1 MSKSLPNPFTT
12 EQIVT
17 GQQLIDRQKELA
29 QVKQTLTTG
38 GKLFLIAPRR
48 YGKTSLLLTAMAQ
61 LREQQRKVIYVN
73 LQGFSSLEAVIKQ
86 VLTQTANL
94 NSNLKQ
100 ATEKIRRVFRALN
113 PQLSA
118 DPITGTLN
126 VSLGLKNV
134 EEKEQAPLLIEVLS
148 RLEEIAQK
156 SREHYGVIFDEFQEV
171 LKLGG
176 EAIENQLRAE
186 TQLHRRVGYIFSGS
200 ATSLLIDIVSNPK
213 RPFYKL
219 GLPLFLPV
227 IPRPE
232 FTAFIAAGFAEIKC
246 QLDEAAYQTLFE
258 RANDVPHSVQMIA
271 QQLWE
276 SARLNS
282 WKKVAEAEIQQVVG
296 DLLNN
301 LEPIYAGIWTSLVHN
316 QRKTLTVIARGRYT
330 QLQSKSVLRE
340 LDLTAAHI
348 HKALLSLE
356 KFGVLRKE
364 YRNTEVL
371 YQFEDPMFRNW
382 VLERTTI

>member
-1 MSKSLPNPFTT
+1 MPKSLLNPFTT

-17 GQQLIDRQKELA
+17 GQQLIGRQKELD
-29 QVKQTLTTG
+29 QVKQTLISG

-48 YGKTSLLLTAMAQ
+48 YGKTSLLLTATEQ
-61 LREQQRKVIYVN
+61 LRTQGNKVIYVN
-73 LQGFSSLEAVIKQ
+73 LQGFSSLEAVIGQ

-94 NSNLKQ
+94 HSNLKQ
-100 ATEKIRRVFRALN
+100 ATEKIRTVFRALN

-118 DPITGTLN
+118 DPLTGSIN
-126 VSLGLKNV
+126 VSLGLKAT
-134 EEKEQAPLLIEVLS
+134 EAKEQSPLLIEALH
-148 RLEEIAQK
+148 RLEEMAQK
-156 SREHYGVIFDEFQEV
+156 SREYYGVVFDEFQEV

-176 EAIENQLRAE
+176 AAIENQLRAE
-186 TQLHRRVGYIFSGS
+186 TQLHNRVGYIFSGS

-219 GLPLFLPV
+219 GLPLFLPI
-227 IPRPE
+227 IPRAE
-232 FTAFIAAGFAEIKC
+232 FTAFITASFAQIKC
-246 QLDEAAYQTLFE
+246 HLNDTAYETLFE
-258 RANDVPHSVQMIA
+258 RANDVPHSIQMIA

-276 SARLNS
+276 LARLQG
-282 WKKVAEAEIQQVVG
+282 WKKITATEVNQVIE
-296 DLLNN
+296 LLLDN

-316 QRKTLTVIARGRYT
+316 QRKTLTVIARGRNT
-330 QLQSKSVLRE
+330 QLQSKDVLRQ
-340 LDLTAAHI
+340 LDLSAAHV

-356 KFGVLRKE
+356 SFGVLRKD
-364 YRNTEVL
+364 YKRTEVL

>member
-1 MSKSLPNPFTT
+1 MPKSLLNPFTT

-17 GQQLIDRQKELA
+17 GTQLIGRQKELD
-29 QVKQTLTTG
+29 QVKQTLTSG

-48 YGKTSLLLTAMAQ
+48 FGKTSLLLTATEQ
-61 LREQQRKVIYVN
+61 LRAKGSKIIYVN
-73 LQGFSSLEAVIKQ
+73 LQSFTSLETVIGE

-100 ATEKIRRVFRALN
+100 ATEKIRTVFRALN

-118 DPITGTLN
+118 DPVTGSIN
-126 VSLGLKNV
+126 VSLGLKTT
-134 EEKEQAPLLIEVLS
+134 EAKEQAPLLVEALH
-148 RLEEIAQK
+148 RLEEMAQK
-156 SREHYGVIFDEFQEV
+156 AREYYGVVFDEFQEV

-176 EAIENQLRAE
+176 AAIENQLRAE
-186 TQLHRRVGYIFSGS
+186 TQLHNRVGYIFSGS

-219 GLPLFLPV
+219 GLPLFLPIV
-227 IPRPE
+227 PRSE
-232 FTAFIAAGFAEIKC
+232 FGNFITAGFAQIKC
-246 QLDEAAYQTLFE
+246 QFDEAAYETLFE

-276 SARLNS
+276 SARLQG
-282 WKKVAEAEIQQVVG
+282 WKKITAAEVNQVV
-296 DLLNN
+296 DLLLDN

-316 QRKTLTVIARGRYT
+316 QRKTLTVIARGRNT
-330 QLQSKSVLRE
+330 QLQSKDVLRQ

-356 KFGVLRKE
+356 SFGVLRKE
-364 YRNTEVL
+364 YKRTEVS

-382 VLERTTI
+382 ILERTTT